1 MIKGIDAQV
10 MTQRVT
16 EYSKDVS
23 AALHRD
29 ELANEFADRMNKLN
43 AQQEAKTVSQLE
55 KAENARVNADQEQGH
70 ERQERHHRQDKGAA
84 GHGEEAAREPELP
97 GIGPRTETRL
107 LDIEI

>member
-43 AQQEAKTVSQLE
+43 ARQEAKTVSQLE
-55 KAENARVNADQEQGH
+55 KAEHARVNADQEQGH
-70 ERQERHHRQDKGAA
+70 ERQEQRHRQDKAA
-84 GHGEEAAREPELP
+84 AAHAEEVAQGPALP
-97 GIGPRTETRL
+97 GIGARTETRL

>member
-29 ELANEFADRMNKLN
+29 ELAMNKLN